1 MALELLRSP
10 IRRVFFSQVTPLLAE
25 EQVPPYRSRDAFE
38 AVEVELSVA
47 RVIDLAFLVVVAWT
61 FSLRTF
67 WGIGMSVKSVVNL
80 KFLSDCRF
88 ESLTRRT
95 LECELASFLVEVGVE
110 GVQIPT
116 LAVLEEEIDL
126 V

>member
-1 MALELLRSP
+1 
-10 IRRVFFSQVTPLLAE
+10 
-25 EQVPPYRSRDAFE
+25 
-38 AVEVELSVA
+38 VELSVA

-95 LECELASFLVEVGVE
+95 LECELASFFGGGGGGGRADTDFGGAGGGDRSRVGS
-110 GVQIPT
+110 
-116 LAVLEEEIDL
+116 LAFGGGGGTPPKN
-126 V
+126 